1 MPVFDFYHLGIEH
14 CVSVPRALWY
24 HYRCRGYRNDLL
36 ASFYQ
41 YRHDNG
47 ADADCRRDA
56 AVYQL
61 RRFIGHY
68 HNDLCRPFAE
78 HQHEALPC

>member
-1 MPVFDFYHLGIEH
+1 MLVFDFYHLGIEH

-24 HYRCRGYRNDLL
+24 LYRCRGYLNDLL
-36 ASFYQ
+36 ASIYQ

-47 ADADCRRDA
+47 TDADCRRDV

-78 HQHEALPC
+78 HQHETLPC